1 MRKSTY
7 ESRMKSYI
15 GMLIAFGIGMVVLGV
30 VSQLQLD
37 LNKTGTYAIQLPV
50 QEVMVADVDDAEE
63 VDEYEEYELED
74 VEEEYAEESEEEEDD
89 LRAEIDPDD
98 YDGTIVIATADE
110 VITMT
115 IDDDGI
121 KHFTNHMIG

>member
-7 ESRMKSYI
+7 KSRMKSYI

-30 VSQLQLD
+30 ISQLQLD
-37 LNKTGTYAIQLPV
+37 LNNPGTYAMQLPMIEEV
-50 QEVMVADVDDAEE
+50 VVVEFEEVMDI
-63 VDEYEEYELED
+63 DEY
-74 VEEEYAEESEEEEDD
+74 AGEEDED
-89 LRAEIDPDD
+89 LQAEIDPDD
-98 YDGTIVIATADE
+98 YDGEIVIATADE

-121 KHFTNHMIG
+121 KHFTNHLIG

>member
-1 MRKSTY
+1 
-7 ESRMKSYI
+7 MKSYI
-15 GMLIAFGIGMVVLGV
+15 GMLIAFGIGMFVIGV
-30 VSQLQLD
+30 ITQLQLD
-37 LNKTGTYAIQLPV
+37 LNKAGTYAMQLPV
-50 QEVMVADVDDAEE
+50 IQEMVVADIEE
-63 VDEYEEYELED
+63 VGDTYEI
-74 VEEEYAEESEEEEDD
+74 EEEVIDDDYYVEEDD
-89 LRAEIDPDD
+89 EDLQAELGPDD

>member
-7 ESRMKSYI
+7 ESRMKSYL
-15 GMLIAFGIGMVVLGV
+15 GMLIAFGFGMFVIGLVT
-30 VSQLQLD
+30 QLQLD
-37 LNKTGTYAIQLPV
+37 LNNAGTYALQPLAVEITA
-50 QEVMVADVDDAEE
+50 VAEFEEIDYIDEE
-63 VDEYEEYELED
+63 VVDIADEGEEYDDGDLNAEL
-74 VEEEYAEESEEEEDD
+74 
-89 LRAEIDPDD
+89 DPDD

-121 KHFTNHMIG
+121 KHFTNHMVG

>member
-15 GMLIAFGIGMVVLGV
+15 GMLIAFGIGMFVIGV
-30 VSQLQLD
+30 ITQLQLD
-37 LNKTGTYAIQLPV
+37 LNKAGTYAMQLPV
-50 QEVMVADVDDAEE
+50 IQEMVVADIEE
-63 VDEYEEYELED
+63 VGDTYEI
-74 VEEEYAEESEEEEDD
+74 EEEVIDDDYYVEEDD
-89 LRAEIDPDD
+89 EDLQAELDPDD